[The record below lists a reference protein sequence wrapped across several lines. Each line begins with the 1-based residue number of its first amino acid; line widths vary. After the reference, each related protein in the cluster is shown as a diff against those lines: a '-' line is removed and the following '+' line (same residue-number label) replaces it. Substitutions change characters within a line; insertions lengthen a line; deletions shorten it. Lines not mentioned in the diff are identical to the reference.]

1 MSQTDCLEWLQ
12 KQDPDKWFRVKH
24 VQDGLASEG
33 KGNGTIRGVSH
44 DLMRLTLF
52 NDLEMRGV
60 GTWKHYKEF
69 RFKRKEGVN
78 K

>member
-1 MSQTDCLEWLQ
+1 MSQADCLDWL
-12 KQDPDKWFRVKH
+12 KRQDPDKWFRVKE
-24 VQDGLASEG
+24 VQDGLESEG

-69 RFKRKEGVN
+69 RIKIRQTK
-78 K
+78 